1 MVTYASESKKM
12 SMGAVGVGDGT
23 FAVIDRGDD
32 IAFEVGAWRLALG
45 SGQPVPLPTYPTA
58 HPFRSPNT
66 GLTPPSWK
74 WAYMTIGNPL

>member
-12 SMGAVGVGDGT
+12 GMGAVGVGDGT

-45 SGQPVPLPTYPTA
+45 NPCHCQRIPPPIPFAVQTLASLLLVGSGRT
-58 HPFRSPNT
+58 RR
-66 GLTPPSWK
+66 
-74 WAYMTIGNPL
+74 